1 MKRIA
6 LFLQKLPI
14 QLLLAVPVILY
25 LTIAVYWQSEEMY
38 TITGDEPHY
47 LLVADSIVR
56 DHDLRVENN
65 YMIDTPVQRVVKMK
79 LYVPEQ
85 MPWHVQNQFSRHN
98 PGLPFLLAIPYA
110 IAGVAGAKIF
120 MALLAGLWPFL
131 LYKVLFQIT
140 ESRLWSV
147 VVAFTLGVGLPFTA
161 ASNQIYPDLLGGAII
176 LYVAWKIFGRF
187 YGRYEAPFSLAINL
201 WLGALVGFLP
211 WLHVR
216 LLAPAIL
223 LLSAHIYAEA
233 KSKRTVTRTRHYLFA
248 AAVAACLFALL
259 FVYNRIAFG
268 KFMGAY
274 ASDSVY
280 LDIKDNLMI
289 FFGLHWDQ
297 SQGMFMEQPL
307 LLLGLVGV
315 VPLIKANWRGA
326 VLLAL
331 LYISVLLPNSVHPAW
346 YGGFTFPGRFFWTVV
361 ALWVFPLA
369 FTVKYL
375 LKRNRLLL
383 KLLCAGG
390 IILQGWYAAKWMFND
405 NFLLNQRFAVWTSRS
420 FFENTR
426 LLFLL
431 PSFKDF
437 DVYLKH
443 PANYVAVLAGLLL
456 IISGWL
462 WQRGINALLGKL
474 WAAFLVASVIVV
486 LLVPVPNGSISFG
499 AYELPSNLGT
509 LDGLTRVATEKDGAG
524 TLTFGPYVKLLAG
537 LYEVTLEYESS
548 GADDSRVGRFDIV
561 YSPGVVEVGAE
572 DLPPSSVNQG
582 IFKYRFPVR
591 GAQSLNS
598 SFEFRVWYA
607 GHGNLRVK
615 GLTIAPI
622 SFGQ

>member
-1 MKRIA
+1 MKRA
-6 LFLQKLPI
+6 TLFLRKLPI
-14 QLLLAVPVILY
+14 ELLLAVPVIFY
-25 LTIAVYWQSEEMY
+25 LTLAVYWQSKEMY

-56 DHDLRVENN
+56 DHDLRVLNN
-65 YMIDTPVQRVVKMK
+65 YMIDTPVQRAIKMK

-110 IAGVAGAKIF
+110 IAGVTGAKIF

-140 ESRLWSV
+140 DSKRWSIII
-147 VVAFTLGVGLPFTA
+147 AFTLGVGLPFTA
-161 ASNQIYPDLLGGAII
+161 ASNQIYPDLFGGAII
-176 LYVAWKIFGRF
+176 LYVAEKIFGRF
-187 YGRYEAPFSLAINL
+187 YGRYEEPFSIAMNL

-216 LLAPAIL
+216 LLAPAVL
-223 LLSAHIYAEA
+223 LLLAHIYAEA
-233 KSKRTVTRTRHYLFA
+233 KLKCTAMRTRHYPFA
-248 AAVAACLFALL
+248 AVVAVCFFALL
-259 FVYNRIAFG
+259 FIYNRIAFG

-297 SQGMFMEQPL
+297 SQGMFIEQPL

-315 VPLIKANWRGA
+315 VPLVRANWRGA
-326 VLLAL
+326 ALLAL
-331 LYISVLLPNSVHPAW
+331 LYLSVILPNAVHPAW
-346 YGGFTFPGRFFWTVV
+346 YGGFSFPGRFFWTVV

-375 LKRNRLLL
+375 LKRQRLLL
-383 KLLCAGG
+383 KLFCATS
-390 IILQGWYAAKWMFND
+390 IILQAWYAAKWIFND

-456 IISGWL
+456 IITGWL
-462 WQRGINALLGKL
+462 WQRGAGAWLGKV
-474 WAAFLVASVIVV
+474 WAAFLVAGVIAV

-537 LYEVTLEYESS
+537 LYEVTVEYESS
-548 GADDSRVGRFDIV
+548 ATSDSRVGRFDIV

-572 DLPPSSVNQG
+572 DLPPSSMNQG
-582 IFKYRFPVR
+582 IFKYRFQVEDW
-591 GAQSLNS
+591 QSLNS

-607 GHGNLRVK
+607 GRGLLRVK
-615 GLTIAPI
+615 GLTLTPI
-622 SFGQ
+622 SLER

>member
-1 MKRIA
+1 M
-6 LFLQKLPI
+6 FPI
-14 QLLLAVPVILY
+14 KLLLAVPVVLY
-25 LTIAVYWQSEEMY
+25 LTIAVYWQSEGMY

-56 DHDLRVENN
+56 DHDLRVLNN
-65 YMIDTPVQRVVKMK
+65 YMIDTPVERAVKMK

-98 PGLPFLLAIPYA
+98 LGLPFLLALPYA

-120 MALLAGLWPFL
+120 MALLAGFWPFL

-140 ESRLWSV
+140 ESKRWSV
-147 VVAFTLGVGLPFTA
+147 LFAFTLGIGLPFTA

-176 LYVAWKIFGRF
+176 LYVAEKIFGRF
-187 YGRYEAPFSLAINL
+187 YGRYEEPFSPAMNL

-216 LLAPAIL
+216 MLAPAL
-223 LLSAHIYAEA
+223 LLLLAHIYVEA
-233 KSKRTVTRTRHYLFA
+233 KSDRSVARPRHYLFA
-248 AAVAACLFALL
+248 AAVAFCLFALL
-259 FVYNRIAFG
+259 FVYNRAAFG
-268 KFMGAY
+268 NFMGAY

-280 LDIKDNLMI
+280 LDVKENAMI

-297 SQGMFMEQPL
+297 SQGMFIEQPL

-315 VPLIKANWRGA
+315 IPLVKANLRGA
-326 VLLAL
+326 ILLAL
-331 LYISVLLPNSVHPAW
+331 LYVSVLLPNSVHPAW
-346 YGGFTFPGRFFWTVV
+346 YGGFAFPGRFFWTAF

-369 FTVKYL
+369 FTIKYL

-383 KLLCAGG
+383 KLLCTGS
-390 IILQGWYAAKWMFND
+390 IILQVWYAAKWIFND
-405 NFLLNQRFAVWTSRS
+405 NFLLNQRFAVWASRS
-420 FFENTR
+420 FFESTR

-443 PANYVAVLAGLLL
+443 PANYVAVTAGLLL

-462 WQRGINALLGKL
+462 WQRGAGAWLSKA
-474 WAAFLVASVIVV
+474 WPAFLAAGVILV

-509 LDGLTRVATEKDGAG
+509 LDGLTRVATERDGAG

-537 LYEVTLEYESS
+537 LYEVRLSYES
-548 GADDSRVGRFDIV
+548 GATDDSRAGRFDVV
-561 YSPGVVEVGAE
+561 YSPGVREVGAE

-582 IFKYRFPVR
+582 VFKYRFQVR
-591 GAQSLNS
+591 DWQSFNS

-615 GLTIAPI
+615 GLTLTPT